1 MRELRCKKEIDE
13 NRGVGTQVHGL
24 GFCKM
29 ALLMVNPECPLE
41 LYSRSPG
48 AKYRFSGFE
57 RWSQKW
63 PQEYDFNRKRSR
75 KAILA
80 PKSDFGGSR
89 L

>member
-13 NRGVGTQVHGL
+13 NRGVATWIRGL

-29 ALLMVNPECPLE
+29 ALLMVNPEWEWE
-41 LYSRSPG
+41 LYGRSPG
-48 AKYRFSGFE
+48 ANATFSVFE
-57 RWSQKW
+57 TLSQKS
-63 PQEYDFNRKRSR
+63 PQRPFYIEERSR